1 MIAKRKI
8 QEAID
13 VTLDEAIHAIKF
25 NLCGVLGG
33 MLYGLKL
40 EMEKDDGVGAIDTLI
55 SEIINT
61 SCYTGPDDEQW
72 PTWSGEKRS
81 LDERGKQAIEAKNKI
96 EKHLRRHGICQ
107 NTNLSKNFPLFPGE
121 TIDELEQQINVLTDA
136 LVAAQRAYQNKTK
149 EE

>member
-40 EMEKDDGVGAIDTLI
+40 EMEKDDGVGVIDTLI

-61 SCYTGPDDEQW
+61 L
-72 PTWSGEKRS
+72 S
-81 LDERGKQAIEAKNKI
+81 LIHI
-96 EKHLRRHGICQ
+96 
-107 NTNLSKNFPLFPGE
+107 
-121 TIDELEQQINVLTDA
+121 
-136 LVAAQRAYQNKTK
+136 
-149 EE
+149 